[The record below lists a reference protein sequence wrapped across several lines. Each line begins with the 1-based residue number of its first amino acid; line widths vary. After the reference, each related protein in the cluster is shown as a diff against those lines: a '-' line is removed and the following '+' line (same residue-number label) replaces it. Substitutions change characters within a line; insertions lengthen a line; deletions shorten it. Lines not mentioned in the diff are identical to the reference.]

1 MLTIRPAQDEDSHL
15 LSEYWYD
22 NMALA
27 QQNNPR
33 IRLLPDARRWWED
46 AVRQLIHTNA
56 AVFLVAEVEGEVL
69 GCIIGRITPNQP
81 GLAPQLIG
89 IIEWLILDLHTPHKQ
104 QGTGRALLQAT
115 KDYFI
120 ERNITQLWV
129 SVSVQ
134 DTVAQAFWLA
144 VGAKKTDE
152 LYWMKI

>member
-1 MLTIRPAQDEDSHL
+1 MLTIRPAQNVDIVL

-33 IRLLPDARRWWED
+33 IRLLPDARRRWEN
-46 AVRQLIHTNA
+46 AVRHFIHTNES
-56 AVFLVAEVEGEVL
+56 VFLVAEVEGEVL
-69 GCIIGRITPNQP
+69 GCIIGCITHNQA
-81 GLAPQLIG
+81 GLAPEFMG
-89 IIEWLILDLHTPHKQ
+89 IIEWLILDLHTLHKQ
-104 QGTGRALLQAT
+104 QGTGRALLQAA

-120 ERNITQLWV
+120 ERNISQLQV

-152 LYWMKI
+152 FYWMNL

>member
-1 MLTIRPAQDEDSHL
+1 MLTIRPAQNVDIVL

-33 IRLLPDARRWWED
+33 IRLLPDARRRWEN
-46 AVRQLIHTNA
+46 AVRHFIHTNES
-56 AVFLVAEVEGEVL
+56 VFLVAEVEGEVL
-69 GCIIGRITPNQP
+69 GCIIGRITHNQA
-81 GLAPQLIG
+81 GLAPEFMG
-89 IIEWLILDLHTPHKQ
+89 IIEWLILDLHTLHKQ
-104 QGTGRALLQAT
+104 QGTGRALLQAA

-120 ERNITQLWV
+120 ERNISQLQV

-152 LYWMKI
+152 FYWMNL